1 MNHIITHTHIH
12 KYQFSNSTRKMLE
25 DLSGGASMKRRGKRR
40 RGEKEREEKK
50 RGRKKN
56 GRRKKKRDEE
66 KNNLCSTG
74 NRTQDL
80 TYSRSKLQPLAIP
93 QACEAR
99 TIILTYMANL
109 NCHELR
115 VASLAALAQPTNH

>member
-56 GRRKKKRDEE
+56 GRRKKKGMRKKIIYAPPGIEPRT
-66 KNNLCSTG
+66 LRIVGQSS
-74 NRTQDL
+74 NR
-80 TYSRSKLQPLAIP
+80 
-93 QACEAR
+93 
-99 TIILTYMANL
+99 
-109 NCHELR
+109 
-115 VASLAALAQPTNH
+115 